1 MIVDGSHIEK
11 LDSRV
16 RAALINSLPSVK
28 PALLLGTQSTDGQRN
43 LCVINSCFHIG
54 ANPALL
60 GFILRP
66 NPDGVERHSLDN
78 ILTDEQMT
86 LNAITDS
93 MVSRAH
99 HTSARFPRDVS
110 EFDACGFSELYRQGF
125 SAPFVAESPL
135 KIGLKLAEH
144 QLLVING
151 THLIIGTVDYLEF
164 TDTAL
169 REDGSLDL
177 AMMGIVGCVGL
188 DSYHSI
194 DEGTRFAYAK
204 ADRPPATL

>member
-1 MIVDGSHIEK
+1 MIVDASDIEK

-28 PALLLGTQSTDGQRN
+28 PALLLGTQSANGQTN
-43 LCVINSCFHIG
+43 LCVINSCFHVG

-78 ILTDEQMT
+78 ILTSQQMT

-99 HTSARFPRDVS
+99 HTSARFPRNVS
-110 EFDACGFSELYRQGF
+110 EFDACGFAASYRAGIK
-125 SAPFVAESPL
+125 APFVSESPL

-144 QLLVING
+144 QLLVINR
-151 THLIIGTVDYLEF
+151 THLMIGAIDYLEF
-164 TDTAL
+164 TDSAW
-169 REDGSLDL
+169 REDGSLDV
-177 AMMGIVGCVGL
+177 ATMGIVGSVGL

-194 DEGTRFAYAK
+194 GEGRRFAYAK

>member
-1 MIVDGSHIEK
+1 VIVDAGHIEK
-11 LDSRV
+11 LDTRV

-28 PALLLGTQSTDGQRN
+28 PALLLGTQSSNEQSN

-54 ANPALL
+54 ANPPLL

-78 ILTDEQMT
+78 ILTNEQMT
-86 LNAITDS
+86 LNAITAD
-93 MVSRAH
+93 MISRAH
-99 HTSARFPRDVS
+99 HTSARFPRNVS
-110 EFDACGFSELYRQGF
+110 EFDACGFSKLYREGIN
-125 SAPFVAESPL
+125 APFVSESPL

-144 QLLVING
+144 QLLAING
-151 THLIIGTVDYLEF
+151 THLIIGAVDYLDF
-164 TDTAL
+164 ADTAL

-177 AMMGIVGCVGL
+177 ATMDIVGCVGL
-188 DSYHSI
+188 DSYHRI
-194 DEGTRFAYAK
+194 DKGTRFAYAK

>member
-1 MIVDGSHIEK
+1 MIVDAGHIEK
-11 LDSRV
+11 LDTRV

-28 PALLLGTQSTDGQRN
+28 PAVLLGTQSTDGQSN
-43 LCVINSCFHIG
+43 LCVVNSCFHVG

-66 NPDGVERHSLDN
+66 NPGEVERHSLDN
-78 ILTDEQMT
+78 ILTSQQMT
-86 LNAITDS
+86 LNSITAD

-99 HTSARFPRDVS
+99 KTSARFPRAVS
-110 EFDACGFSELYRQGF
+110 EFDACGFSEFYSESF
-125 SAPFVAESPL
+125 NAPFVSESPL

-144 QLLVING
+144 QLLAING
-151 THLIIGTVDYLEF
+151 THLIIGAVDYLDF
-164 TDTAL
+164 ADKAL

-177 AMMGIVGCVGL
+177 ATMGIVGCVGL
-188 DSYHSI
+188 DSYHKI
-194 DEGTRFAYAK
+194 DKGTRFAYAK

>member
-1 MIVDGSHIEK
+1 MIVDASHIEK

-28 PALLLGTQSTDGQRN
+28 PALLLGTQSTDGQSN

-78 ILTDEQMT
+78 ILTNEQMT

-93 MVSRAH
+93 MVSPAH

-125 SAPFVAESPL
+125 NAPFVSESPL

-144 QLLVING
+144 QLLAING
-151 THLIIGTVDYLEF
+151 THLIIGAVDYLDF
-164 TDTAL
+164 PDTAL

-177 AMMGIVGCVGL
+177 ATIGIVGCVGL

-194 DEGTRFAYAK
+194 DKGTRFAYAK

>member
-1 MIVDGSHIEK
+1 MIIDASHIEK
-11 LDSRV
+11 LDTRV

-28 PALLLGTQSTDGQRN
+28 PALLVGTQSSDGQSN

-78 ILTDEQMT
+78 ILTNEQMT
-86 LNAITDS
+86 LNAITDK
-93 MVSRAH
+93 MVARAH
-99 HTSARFPRDVS
+99 HTSARFPRNVS
-110 EFDACGFSELYRQGF
+110 EFDACGFSKFYREGF
-125 SAPFVAESPL
+125 NAPFVSESPL

-144 QLLVING
+144 KMLAING
-151 THLIIGTVDYLEF
+151 THLIIGAVEYLEF
-164 TDTAL
+164 TDKAL

-177 AMMGIVGCVGL
+177 AMLGIVGCVGL
-188 DSYHSI
+188 DSYHTI
-194 DEGTRFAYAK
+194 DKGTRFAYAK

>member
-1 MIVDGSHIEK
+1 MIVDASHIEK

-28 PALLLGTQSTDGQRN
+28 PALLLGTQSTDGQSN

-66 NPDGVERHSLDN
+66 NPNGVERHSLDN
-78 ILTDEQMT
+78 ILTNEQMT

-125 SAPFVAESPL
+125 NAPFVSESPL

-144 QLLVING
+144 QLLAING
-151 THLIIGTVDYLEF
+151 THLIIGAVDYLDF
-164 TDTAL
+164 PDTLL

-177 AMMGIVGCVGL
+177 ATIGIVGCVGL

-194 DEGTRFAYAK
+194 DKGTRFAYAK

>member
-1 MIVDGSHIEK
+1 MIVDASDIEK

-28 PALLLGTQSTDGQRN
+28 PALLLGTQSAKGQTN
-43 LCVINSCFHIG
+43 LCVINSCFHVG

-66 NPDGVERHSLDN
+66 NPHGVERHSLDN
-78 ILTDEQMT
+78 ILTSQRMT
-86 LNAITDS
+86 LNAITDA

-99 HTSARFPRDVS
+99 HTSARFPRNVS
-110 EFDACGFSELYRQGF
+110 EFNACGFTASFLKDF
-125 SAPFVAESPL
+125 NAPFVSESPL

-144 QLLVING
+144 QLLAING
-151 THLIIGTVDYLEF
+151 THLIIGAVDHVEF
-164 TDTAL
+164 MDTAW

-177 AMMGIVGCVGL
+177 ATMGIVGCVGL

-194 DEGTRFAYAK
+194 GDGQRFAYAK
-204 ADRPPATL
+204 ADRSPETL